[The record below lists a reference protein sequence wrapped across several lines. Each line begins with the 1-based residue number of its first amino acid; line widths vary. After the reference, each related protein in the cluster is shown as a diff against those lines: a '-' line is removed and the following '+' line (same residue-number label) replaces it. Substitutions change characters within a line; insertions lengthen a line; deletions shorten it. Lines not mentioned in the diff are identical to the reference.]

1 MFKGLE
7 SIVVEL
13 NALNF
18 EFQILALSS
27 LIILSIGLLRVS
39 TKFGIPSLLIFL
51 TIGMLAGSD
60 GILKIWF
67 NDADLTR
74 KVGSIALAF
83 ILFSG
88 GLETDWVKVKPI
100 LGKGI
105 SLGTLGVLLTCVFV
119 ALFAIF
125 VMGFDPI
132 IGFLLGAIVSS
143 TDAAAVFNVLRTSN
157 IGMRKGLTSLL
168 ELESGSNDP
177 LAVLLTTSVLGFV
190 GTSSPS
196 WDTLAWTIF
205 QQFSLGIILG
215 LLLGYWIY
223 RGMNR
228 IKLDYEGLYP
238 VLLSASV
245 LFVYAATDLI
255 GGNPFLAVYIAGIII
270 GNRSFVHK
278 RSNVRFMDG
287 IAWLMQI
294 VMFLTLGLLV
304 FPSKIPSVA
313 ALGIAFS
320 VFLTVIARPA
330 AVFLALTGFN
340 VDWREKL
347 LVSWVG
353 LRGAAPIILAT
364 FPFAKQLPESEMIF
378 HIVFFTVLTSLLLQG
393 STIPFAVRILGLEA
407 ALEQRASYPFEFE
420 NKDKSDTQLLEYI
433 VPYGSAS
440 VGKFVYELDFP
451 ENSLITLIYRGDSHL
466 VPTGKTKMEDGDVLL
481 VLTPEGAED
490 KIREI
495 LSRMGDRKEA

>member
-1 MFKGLE
+1 ME
-7 SIVVEL
+7 
-13 NALNF
+13 F
-18 EFQILALSS
+18 EFTILALSS
-27 LIILSIGLLRVS
+27 LIIISIGLLRVS
-39 TKFGIPSLLIFL
+39 SKFGVPALLIFL
-51 TIGMLAGSD
+51 SIGMLAGSD
-60 GILKIWF
+60 GLLGIPF
-67 NDADLTR
+67 SDAELAR

-88 GLETDWVKVKPI
+88 GLETDWTKVRPV
-100 LGKGI
+100 LWMGI
-105 SLGTLGVLLTCVFV
+105 SLGSVGVLLTCVIV
-119 ALFAIF
+119 GLFS
-125 VMGFDPI
+125 VYVLGFPPLV
-132 IGFLLGAIVSS
+132 GFLLGAVVSS

-157 IGMRKGLTSLL
+157 TGMRKGLTSLL

-177 LAVLLTTSVLGFV
+177 LAVLLTTTILGFV
-190 GTSSPS
+190 GSAAPS
-196 WDTLAWTIF
+196 FELLVWEIF
-205 QQFSLGIILG
+205 KQFTLGILLG

-245 LFVYAATDLI
+245 LFVYAATELI

-287 IAWLMQI
+287 IGWLMQI

-304 FPSKIPSVA
+304 FPSRIPPVA
-313 ALGIAFS
+313 GIGIAFS
-320 VFLTVIARPA
+320 IFLMLIARPIS
-330 AVFLALTGFN
+330 VFISLTGFG
-340 VDWREKL
+340 VDWREKIL
-347 LVSWVG
+347 ISWVG

-364 FPFAKQLPESEMIF
+364 FPYAKQLPESEMIF
-378 HIVFFTVLTSLLLQG
+378 HLVFFTVLTSLLLQG
-393 STIPFAVRILGLEA
+393 STIPYVVRLLGLQA
-407 ALEQRASYPFEFE
+407 TLEQRASYPFEFE
-420 NKDKSDTQLLEYI
+420 NKEQSDTHLLEYI

-451 ENSLITLIYRGDSHL
+451 ENSLITLIYRGDSHI

-481 VLTPEGAED
+481 VLTPSGAENE
-490 KIREI
+490 IREI
-495 LSRMGDRKEA
+495 LSRMSERKIT

>member
-1 MFKGLE
+1 MDL
-7 SIVVEL
+7 L
-13 NALNF
+13 NLTF

-39 TKFGIPSLLIFL
+39 TKFGVPSLLIFL

-60 GILKIWF
+60 GILNIWF

-74 KVGSIALAF
+74 KIGSIALAF

-88 GLETDWVKVKPI
+88 GLETDWEKVRPI
-100 LGKGI
+100 LWKGI
-105 SLGTLGVLLTCVFV
+105 SLGTVGVLLTCVFV
-119 ALFAIF
+119 GLFSTFIL
-125 VMGFDPI
+125 GFDPI
-132 IGFLLGAIVSS
+132 IGFLLGAVVSS

-157 IGMRKGLTSLL
+157 TGMRKGLTSLL

-177 LAVLLTTSVLGFV
+177 LAVLLTVSVLSFV
-190 GTSSPS
+190 GSNAPS
-196 WDTLAWTIF
+196 WEVLAWEIF
-205 QQFSLGIILG
+205 QQFSIGILLG

-245 LFVYAATDLI
+245 LFVYASTTLVN
-255 GGNPFLAVYIAGIII
+255 GNPFLAVYIAGIII

-304 FPSKIPSVA
+304 FPSKIPGVA
-313 ALGIAFS
+313 LTGIAFS
-320 VFLTVIARPA
+320 IFIMLAARPA
-330 AVFLALTGFN
+330 AVFLSLIGFK
-340 VDWREKL
+340 VDWKEKIL
-347 LVSWVG
+347 ISWVG

-378 HIVFFTVLTSLLLQG
+378 NLVFFTVLTSLLIQG
-393 STIPFAVRILGLEA
+393 TTIPFAVQLLGLQA
-407 ALEQRASYPFEFE
+407 PLEHRASYPFEFE
-420 NKDKSDTQLLEYI
+420 NKEQSDTQLVEYI

-451 ENSLITLIYRGDSHL
+451 ENSLITMIYRGDSHL

-481 VLTPEGAED
+481 VLTPAGAEE

-495 LSRMGDRKEA
+495 LSRMGERKEL

>member
-1 MFKGLE
+1 M
-7 SIVVEL
+7 
-13 NALNF
+13 
-18 EFQILALSS
+18 EFQINIFALSS
-27 LIILSIGLLRVS
+27 LIIVSIGLLRVS

-60 GILKIWF
+60 GVLGIPF
-67 NDADLTR
+67 TDADLAQ

-88 GLETDWVKVKPI
+88 GLETDWSKVRPI

-105 SLGTLGVLLTCVFV
+105 SLGTIGVLLTCLIVGTFTV
-119 ALFAIF
+119 YVLHFPP
-125 VMGFDPI
+125 VVGY
-132 IGFLLGAIVSS
+132 LLGAIVSS

-157 IGMRKGLTSLL
+157 TGMKKELTSLL
-168 ELESGSNDP
+168 EFESGSNDP
-177 LAVLLTTSVLGFV
+177 LAVLLTTTILGFV

-196 WDTLAWTIF
+196 IESIAKEII
-205 QQFSLGIILG
+205 QQFSLGILSGILF
-215 LLLGYWIY
+215 GYIIY

-238 VLLSASV
+238 VLLSASI
-245 LFVYAATDLI
+245 LFVYSATELV
-255 GGNPFLAVYIAGIII
+255 GGNPFLAVYIAGMIL

-294 VMFLTLGLLV
+294 IMFLTLGLLV
-304 FPSKIPSVA
+304 FPSKIPAVV
-313 ALGIAFS
+313 GIGFAFS
-320 VFLTVIARPA
+320 IFIMIVARPLAVFLTLIGTKIP
-330 AVFLALTGFN
+330 
-340 VDWREKL
+340 WKEKVL
-347 LVSWVG
+347 ISWVG

-378 HIVFFTVLTSLLLQG
+378 NLVFFTVITSLLLQG
-393 STIPFAVRILGLEA
+393 ATIPFVVRLLKLETP
-407 ALEQRASYPFEFE
+407 LEQRASYPFEFE
-420 NKDKSDTQLLEYI
+420 NKETSGTQLLEFI

-451 ENSLITLIYRGDSHL
+451 ENSLITLIYRGDSHI

-481 VLTPEGAED
+481 VLTPPGAENE
-490 KIREI
+490 IRTI
-495 LSRMGDRKEA
+495 LSKMKDKKETIAS

>member
-1 MFKGLE
+1 ME
-7 SIVVEL
+7 
-13 NALNF
+13 F
-18 EFQILALSS
+18 EFTILALSS
-27 LIILSIGLLRVS
+27 LIIISIGLLRVS
-39 TKFGIPSLLIFL
+39 TKFGVPALLIFL
-51 TIGMLAGSD
+51 SIGMLAGSD
-60 GILKIWF
+60 GLLGIPF
-67 NDADLTR
+67 SDAELAR

-88 GLETDWVKVKPI
+88 GLETDWAKVRPV
-100 LGKGI
+100 LWMGI
-105 SLGTLGVLLTCVFV
+105 SLGSIGVLLTCVIV
-119 ALFAIF
+119 GLFS
-125 VMGFDPI
+125 VYVLGFPPL
-132 IGFLLGAIVSS
+132 IGFLLGAVVSS

-157 IGMRKGLTSLL
+157 TGMRKGLTSLL

-177 LAVLLTTSVLGFV
+177 LAVLLTTTILGFA
-190 GTSSPS
+190 GSSAPS
-196 WDTLAWTIF
+196 FELLVWEIF
-205 QQFSLGIILG
+205 KQFTLGILLG

-245 LFVYAATDLI
+245 LFVYASTELI

-287 IAWLMQI
+287 IGWLMQI

-304 FPSKIPSVA
+304 FPSRIPPVA
-313 ALGIAFS
+313 GIGIAFS
-320 VFLTVIARPA
+320 IFLMLVARPIS
-330 AVFLALTGFN
+330 VFISLTGFG
-340 VDWREKL
+340 VDWKEKIL
-347 LVSWVG
+347 ISWVG

-364 FPFAKQLPESEMIF
+364 FPYAKQLPESEAIF
-378 HIVFFTVLTSLLLQG
+378 HLVFFTVLTSLLLQG
-393 STIPFAVRILGLEA
+393 STIPYVVRLLGLQA
-407 ALEQRASYPFEFE
+407 PLEQRASYPFEFE
-420 NKDKSDTQLLEYI
+420 NKEQSDTHLLEYI

-481 VLTPEGAED
+481 VLTPSGAE
-490 KIREI
+490 KQIREI
-495 LSRMGDRKEA
+495 LSRMGERKIT